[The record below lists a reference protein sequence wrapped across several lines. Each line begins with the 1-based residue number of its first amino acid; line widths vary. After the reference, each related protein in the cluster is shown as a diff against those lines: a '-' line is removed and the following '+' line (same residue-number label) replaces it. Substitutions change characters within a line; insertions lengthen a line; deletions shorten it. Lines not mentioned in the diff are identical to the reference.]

1 MDFEQLKAFYTLAQ
15 TKNFTKAAEMLHLV
29 QSTVTMRIKQLE
41 EKVGKPL
48 FIRDKRTVEITQAGL
63 TLLPYAERI
72 LQLAH
77 EGLVEVAALQPYEDY
92 LSIGSLNSVWTAIL
106 EPILKEYHIRYPQI
120 AVKTRTGHSSDVIQY
135 LMDNIIH
142 IGIVYI
148 PPTLPNFEVIPTY
161 EDEVVLVGPP
171 DHSITE
177 ASSIDATELAKL
189 PLLFMNW
196 GSPFREWIMLN
207 LPRSYVPKLQV
218 DKAELAIDL
227 VKQKL
232 GVSLL
237 TRSTVKDEL
246 AAGTL
251 REITITGNTPPKRSA
266 YIVLPRE
273 KKNRPSVEK
282 WLGLM
287 REFGY
292 ST

>member
-1 MDFEQLKAFYTLAQ
+1 
-15 TKNFTKAAEMLHLV
+15 
-29 QSTVTMRIKQLE
+29 
-41 EKVGKPL
+41 
-48 FIRDKRTVEITQAGL
+48 
-63 TLLPYAERI
+63 
-72 LQLAH
+72 
-77 EGLVEVAALQPYEDY
+77 
-92 LSIGSLNSVWTAIL
+92 
-106 EPILKEYHIRYPQI
+106 YHIRYPQI

-135 LMDNIIH
+135 LLENIIH

-148 PPTLPNFEVIPTY
+148 PPTLPNFEVIPTF

-171 DHSITE
+171 DHSITG
-177 ASSIDATELAKL
+177 ATSIEATELAKL

-196 GSPFREWIMLN
+196 GSPFREWITQN

-251 REITITGNTPPKRSA
+251 REIAITGNTPPKRSA